1 LDTIL
6 REIAEFVA
14 LFCGL
19 ATVIAVAVGA
29 LETLV
34 KAVRSA
40 AQLGRPEVKKA
51 LWVGFAGWILLAL
64 EFALAADIAETAISP
79 TWDEIGKLAAIAG
92 IRTLLNFFLERDLEV
107 IAAKSR
113 DSDDG

>member
-1 LDTIL
+1 MDNIL
-6 REIAEFVA
+6 REVAEFVA
-14 LFCGL
+14 LACGL
-19 ATVIAVAVGA
+19 ATVIVVATGA
-29 LETLV
+29 LEALL
-34 KAVRSA
+34 RA
-40 AQLGRPEVKKA
+40 ARNATRLSRPEVKKE

-107 IAAKSR
+107 IAARKEAA
-113 DSDDG
+113 DG